1 MVSPIIENYIVDR
14 ALVDGVMP
22 GHDVEIVVYYT
33 PAGILVVE
41 KVPVEKRE
49 KDKSYLIDD
58 YGTPLGRGSV
68 ELNAGETFD

>member
-1 MVSPIIENYIVDR
+1 MVSPEIENYIVDR
-14 ALVDGVMP
+14 ALVAGVMP

-33 PAGILVVE
+33 PAGTIVVE

-58 YGTPLGRGSV
+58 YGTPLGLGNV